1 MLTQSWRERRAA
13 VIPRSLDPGE
23 SSRRVGLAV
32 LGAALFIL
40 FSVQFDNFFA
50 VGNIITTAQNVSS
63 IAIASV
69 GMMALLISGNVDL
82 SIGSQFALVSVTTAT
97 VVRDT
102 QSAAAGIVT
111 ALLLGALLG
120 FVNGVLVKVL
130 KISPLIVT
138 LGMLA
143 IYRGLA
149 FVVADGVSVYGFP
162 YSFTSIGGLRLV
174 GIPLTVIVAAAIFIV
189 GGFVL
194 LRTVPG
200 LRLFAIGG
208 NVDSARMVGIRVDRM
223 VIGTFTLMGALMG
236 VVALLSTSRLASG
249 SPNVGMQFE
258 LDVLTAVILGGVLFT
273 GGAGHPIGVLVGVF
287 TIGILNA
294 GLIFAG
300 FQDWWQLI
308 TKGGLLLLAL
318 GIDQFIPWWRARRER
333 ERAAGRVQ
341 TATAEL
347 VDRDALRGSGEAGE
361 VVLEVDGV
369 SVSYGAVKALDDAS
383 LVVHSGEVVCLI
395 GDNGAGKST
404 LIKAISGVTRFDSG
418 RIRLASQ
425 DVHFHD
431 PSDARRAGIETV
443 FQDLALCQNLGVAH
457 NLVLG
462 EEPRRRLLGVIPV
475 RDDRAAIIQARDR
488 LATLGVQMTDFR
500 RPVRLLSGGQRQ
512 AVAISRVLRDK
523 VKLVIMDEPTAALG
537 VAQTGQVLRLV
548 RSVADEGRGVILISH
563 DIEDIFA
570 VADRIVVLQLGRVV
584 FDGPIAG
591 LTRIDL
597 VQLMAGMKLESNVVP
612 AQPDAH

>member
-1 MLTQSWRERRAA
+1 MLTQTWRDRRAA
-13 VIPRSLDPGE
+13 LIPRSLDPGE
-23 SSRRVGLAV
+23 SNRRLGLAL
-32 LGAALFIL
+32 LGLALFIF
-40 FSVQFDNFFA
+40 FSLRFENFFSA
-50 VGNIITTAQNVSS
+50 GNILTTAQNVSS

-82 SIGSQFALVSVTTAT
+82 SIGSQFALISVTTAT

-102 QSAAAGIVT
+102 QSAVAGVFT

-149 FVVADGVSVYGFP
+149 FVVAEGVSVYGFP
-162 YSFTSIGGLRLV
+162 LSFTSIAGLRLA
-174 GIPLTVIVAAAIFIV
+174 GIPITVIIAAVIFLV
-189 GGFVL
+189 GGWYL
-194 LRTVPG
+194 LRTVTG

-208 NVDSARMVGIRVDRM
+208 NVDSARMVGIRVDRT
-223 VIGTFTLMGALMG
+223 VIGAFTMMGLLMG

-258 LDVLTAVILGGVLFT
+258 LDVLTAVILGGVIFT

-318 GIDQFIPWWRARRER
+318 GIDQFIPWVRGRRDRTRALVRDR
-333 ERAAGRVQ
+333 
-341 TATAEL
+341 TDDAEL
-347 VDRDALRGSGEAGE
+347 VDREGLRGRGSVGEA
-361 VVLEVDGV
+361 VLEASGV
-369 SVSYGAVKALDDAS
+369 SVSYGPVKALDDAS
-383 LVVHSGEVVCLI
+383 LTVHAGEVVCLI

-404 LIKAISGVTRFDSG
+404 LIKAISGVTAFDSG
-418 RIRLASQ
+418 SIALAGER
-425 DVHFHD
+425 VEFEN
-431 PSDARRAGIETV
+431 PSDARKAGIETV

-457 NLVLG
+457 NLILG
-462 EEPRRRLLGVIPV
+462 EEPRRTLLGFISV
-475 RDDRAAIIQARDR
+475 RDDRAAIVQARER
-488 LATLGVQMTDFR
+488 LASLNVTMTDFR

-512 AVAISRVLRDK
+512 AVAISRVLRDG

-537 VAQTGQVLRLV
+537 VAQTGQVLKLV
-548 RSVADEGRGVILISH
+548 RTVADEGRGVILISH

-570 VADRIVVLQLGRVV
+570 VADRVVVLQLGRVV
-584 FDGPIAG
+584 FDGPISG
-591 LTRIDL
+591 LTRLDL
-597 VQLMAGMKLESNVVP
+597 VQLMAGMKLDP
-612 AQPDAH
+612 AAAE